1 MTTEQCRLIAH
12 DLSEKVHHIHICPCA
27 HTQTHMKAHTLSRA
41 HTHTVTVRL
50 DLELCSVCTHF
61 YVTEDEDL
69 GQSLPMAAIPNDP
82 RDTLPHL
89 RVAVNLCIKHW
100 CQLKEEHAG
109 TFEDDDEH
117 EIMEW
122 VNDWCPA
129 AFEAATGAKANPPA
143 QKK

>member
-1 MTTEQCRLIAH
+1 MFAH
-12 DLSEKVHHIHICPCA
+12 ARRIHR
-27 HTQTHMKAHTLSRA
+27 HMKAHTLSRA
-41 HTHTVTVRL
+41 HTYTVAVRL

-109 TFEDDDEH
+109 TYENDDCDDEY

-129 AFEAATGAKANPPA
+129 AFEAATGAKANLPA
-143 QKK
+143 QKKPKVRMH